1 MIRKIKSGLSLS
13 IILLK
18 SSSSFQLFSHPTN
31 LSIVSVKNY
40 NTAIKMQKQKML
52 EVEQKFCTSNLDDV
66 VQKLSELNFE
76 PAKNEIKF
84 TDWYFDHKELA
95 LCTKDCW
102 LRYRH
107 MSSDPED
114 GSWQLKKGRKGLQSK
129 VTVYEELEGEEAIN
143 IVKAMLS
150 EYSVSQ
156 GTENETC
163 DSETMDGYE
172 IPSIP
177 INIANYDLKPF
188 ARIETKRST
197 WKKVSS
203 YSSENIVVDLDG
215 TDFGYTVGEV
225 EIIVHNDEGIEE
237 AQKVVKGLIGDIT
250 GNEKDGAQALGK
262 LETYLIANRPDVY
275 DACISSGS
283 MKKMYN

>member
-1 MIRKIKSGLSLS
+1 
-13 IILLK
+13 
-18 SSSSFQLFSHPTN
+18 
-31 LSIVSVKNY
+31 
-40 NTAIKMQKQKML
+40 ML
-52 EVEQKFCTSNLDDV
+52 EVEQKFCTSNLDSV
-66 VQKLSELNFE
+66 LKNLRKLNFE

-84 TDWYFDHKELA
+84 MDWYFDHEELL
-95 LCTKDCW
+95 LCTQDCW

-107 MSSDPED
+107 MSSDPEN

-129 VTVYEELEGEEAIN
+129 ITVYEELEGDEAID

-150 EYSVSQ
+150 ENSFCQ
-156 GTENETC
+156 GTEKDSC

-177 INIANYDLKPF
+177 NNIANYDLRPF

-197 WKKVSS
+197 WKKISSS
-203 YSSENIVVDLDG
+203 YSEKIVVDLDG

-225 EIIVHNDEGIEE
+225 ETVVHKDEDIEE
-237 AQKVVKGLIGDIT
+237 AQEVVKTFIGDIT
-250 GNEKDGAQALGK
+250 GNEKDSAQALGK

-283 MKKMYN
+283 MKRRYN